1 MKTICL
7 TMIVK
12 NESDIIEKCLES
24 VSDYIDYWVIC
35 DTGSTDNTQE
45 VIKTYFNRRNIPGK
59 LYETPWKNFGY
70 NRTVVFNKAKMV
82 LDEFNIDYFF
92 VMDADDELMGD
103 LSDFIHDEQ
112 YCDEYYME
120 FRTNNTRFNRKSMFS
135 TKHEWRYEGVLH
147 EYPCSNTTNVTT
159 STIINCHIKDG
170 RCGNRSSSVNAIEKY
185 LGDAKILL
193 EGIKDEPENKRYY
206 FYLAQSYYDGKD
218 YPNAMKYYKK
228 RAEMGGWDEEVY
240 YSLFMYAK
248 AKYLI
253 SSNMDDSV
261 YDFLKAHNYRSTRLE
276 ALYLVLEYYCRHDP
290 KKGYCY
296 GMLGYDA
303 CLKYPSDI
311 LFVNYSIHKYRFMDR
326 LAVCAIRMGHHD
338 LALKLNRNILRII
351 EDGTIEIDAKR
362 IKRNIQRSLEAQ
374 KCIVARDKIIGNI

>member
-12 NESDIIEKCLES
+12 NESDSIEKCLES

-92 VMDADDELMGD
+92 VMDADDELVGD

-120 FRTNNTRFNRKSMFS
+120 FRTNNTRFNRTSMFS

-147 EYPCSNTTNVTT
+147 LSL
-159 STIINCHIKDG
+159 IHI
-170 RCGNRSSSVNAIEKY
+170 
-185 LGDAKILL
+185 
-193 EGIKDEPENKRYY
+193 
-206 FYLAQSYYDGKD
+206 
-218 YPNAMKYYKK
+218 
-228 RAEMGGWDEEVY
+228 
-240 YSLFMYAK
+240 
-248 AKYLI
+248 
-253 SSNMDDSV
+253 
-261 YDFLKAHNYRSTRLE
+261 
-276 ALYLVLEYYCRHDP
+276 
-290 KKGYCY
+290 
-296 GMLGYDA
+296 
-303 CLKYPSDI
+303 
-311 LFVNYSIHKYRFMDR
+311 
-326 LAVCAIRMGHHD
+326 
-338 LALKLNRNILRII
+338 
-351 EDGTIEIDAKR
+351 
-362 IKRNIQRSLEAQ
+362 
-374 KCIVARDKIIGNI
+374 